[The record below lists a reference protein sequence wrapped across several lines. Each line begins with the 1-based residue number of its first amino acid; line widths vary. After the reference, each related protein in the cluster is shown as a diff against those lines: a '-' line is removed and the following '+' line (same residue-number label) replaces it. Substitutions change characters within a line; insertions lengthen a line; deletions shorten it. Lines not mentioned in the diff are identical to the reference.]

1 MDCDDNLL
9 DAQRTR
15 ARDAARGRRDRG
27 FSVSDHRGETAGG
40 AYSRIIVARSFA
52 VYEIYITAGLLY
64 LVGTYAMLYGF
75 RKIEHWWS
83 GHMRERVGEVE
94 IVATEAITVR

>member
-1 MDCDDNLL
+1 MFLFQATSLVSIITLL
-9 DAQRTR
+9 DLTGVA
-15 ARDAARGRRDRG
+15 
-27 FSVSDHRGETAGG
+27 
-40 AYSRIIVARSFA
+40 RIIVARSFA